1 MIDLH
6 CHILPGL
13 DDGPATIEESL
24 AMAEIAVADGI
35 TTIIATPHIQG
46 PEPTA
51 AKVKATAETLNR
63 ALQEK
68 NITLEIIPA
77 AEVYAM
83 TSPTLLSDRTINNS
97 NYVLIEFPLTHLP
110 AEAGRVIFDLR
121 VNGYRPI
128 IAHPER
134 IPNVIE
140 HPELIE
146 ALLDDQVYV
155 QITAASPTGRFGPGP
170 KKCARYL
177 LENGLVDFLGS
188 DGHSSEFRKP
198 RLSEGLAAIEK
209 IIGRTEALKL
219 VNDNPAAVLGKLQ
232 VKRQK

>member
-6 CHILPGL
+6 CHILPAL
-13 DDGPATIEESL
+13 DDGPASIEDSL
-24 AMAEIAVADGI
+24 TMAKLAVADGI

-46 PEPTA
+46 ISPTA
-51 AKVKATAETLNR
+51 DEIGKSVENLNR
-63 ALQEK
+63 LLQQSGIALT
-68 NITLEIIPA
+68 IVPG

-83 TSPTLLSDRTINNS
+83 TAPSLLTERTINDTS
-97 NYVLIEFPLTHLP
+97 YVLIEFPLTHLP

-146 ALLDDQVYV
+146 ALLDDHVYV

-170 KKCARYL
+170 QKCSRYL
-177 LENGLVDFLGS
+177 LEMGLVHFLGS
-188 DGHSSEFRKP
+188 DGHSSQFRKP
-198 RLSEGLAAIEK
+198 LLSPGLAAIEK
-209 IIGRTEALKL
+209 IIGHKNAMKL
-219 VNDNPAAVLGKLQ
+219 VTDNPAAVLKGCDLD
-232 VKRQK
+232 R